1 MGIYFQ
7 SKFRLQ
13 IISVSCPLFD
23 ATAPLPMPVQN
34 LELDSYCTLNDM
46 EIQLNFSW
54 TPPTEVFGELTEYE
68 VSLGPGILTAR
79 EEITVNGFYTS
90 KIAVSVMNSNLT
102 CVCINYQH

>member
-1 MGIYFQ
+1 MCMFG
-7 SKFRLQ
+7 KFLTLSVES
-13 IISVSCPLFD
+13 ISCHPFD
-23 ATAPLPMPVQN
+23 ATSPLPMTVQN
-34 LELDSYCTLNDM
+34 LTLDSYCTLNDN
-46 EIQLNFSW
+46 EIQINFSW